1 MKFTK
6 QENSLIKLEA
16 AHMAP
21 QMIKKATLQDKLA
34 EYGIGL
40 KKQAADAD
48 GKWSALALPKPGIAQ
63 AAPVAKPDPRMKSL
77 AEGKPTALTAQE
89 QVATDRKARLR
100 EAVGKYIRN
109 SASQNRQAGLTG
121 YAIGQALRGQQPKPQ
136 AQAPVATE
144 TTAAQPTP
152 AAQPRNSHYDKAPN
166 DPSRY
171 INMDLGYAHT
181 AANIPLQYYN
191 TTGKWNDYRPGEL
204 PWQNVALEKVR
215 EIGEASEPYGASQ
228 AERRAAG
235 KSYVDAMNEA
245 EQQRQFLQNRQK
257 LGEQIRDNIRAQGAM
272 PIPDPYVR
280 MENEWSPGKGYE
292 NDSFGWQNP
301 LAGKGSLHPGL
312 LNSGTELYGD
322 RARDVNWNWRGF
334 PDYPEEG
341 AYNWNRIKGN
351 AGLVPVERER

>member
-6 QENSLIKLEA
+6 QEQSLIKLAA

-21 QMIKKATLQDKLA
+21 QMLKKATLQDKLA

-40 KKQAADAD
+40 TKQAADPSGYMKAVNPLTGMPNTAAA
-48 GKWSALALPKPGIAQ
+48 GKAGARLASGSIAK
-63 AAPVAKPDPRMKSL
+63 AAPTTDKSRVRD
-77 AEGKPTALTAQE
+77 G
-89 QVATDRKARLR
+89 
-100 EAVGKYIRN
+100 VGSYL
-109 SASQNRQAGLTG
+109 SGGTG
-121 YAIGQALRGQQPKPQ
+121 YALGKLLNQR
-136 AQAPVATE
+136 AQKTNDKKIAP
-144 TTAAQPTP
+144 AAQPTAATGAT
-152 AAQPRNSHYDKAPN
+152 AAQATPAVPQYNPHYDKAPN

-204 PWQNVALEKVR
+204 PWQNAALEKVR

-272 PIPDPYVR
+272 PVPDPYVR